1 MAISKEDTARSYKG
15 TVIGDNMVVSL
26 NLKWLVQI
34 ITLCAMLVYSYY
46 RIEMRIVEL
55 EDKFIQADT
64 HIEDLLAKHEAEEA
78 ERIPPEDQRPG
89 ISENPVAEET
99 PDSFEPSPSNKR

>member
-15 TVIGDNMVVSL
+15 TVIGGNMVVSL

-64 HIEDLLAKHEAEEA
+64 HIEDCWQNMKLKKLRNEWHSK
-78 ERIPPEDQRPG
+78 
-89 ISENPVAEET
+89 
-99 PDSFEPSPSNKR
+99 NK